1 MSAYEV
7 ITKTLEPFIKD
18 PKALAKACNAVSTE
32 LDIGGWLTTDN
43 DHLAMMRTALKRIH
57 ESVVDPDCTARD
69 LAALTNRLQQF
80 SAEVTTMEQKQ
91 AQEGKINNSGNTH
104 AGTADSDG
112 FDDSEV

>member
-18 PKALAKACNAVSTE
+18 PKALAKA
-32 LDIGGWLTTDN
+32 
-43 DHLAMMRTALKRIH
+43 
-57 ESVVDPDCTARD
+57 VVDPDCTARD